1 MMLEAG
7 TDLESVER
15 FRRLYENRPIIID
28 KMFFES
34 ELKYAN
40 QKVRP
45 WETLTG
51 IWCAKEAVLKAFTPF
66 LQLNVKQLEIVS
78 DPHKSFPKVKI
89 HNDSETQ
96 FSYRISVSIS
106 HSNNMAMAFAIVQI
120 MDLVG

>member
-1 MMLEAG
+1 MLEAG

-15 FRRLYENRPIIID
+15 FRRLYENKPIIIN

-89 HNDSETQ
+89 HHDSETQ

>member
-89 HNDSETQ
+89 HLDSETQ

>member
-15 FRRLYENRPIIID
+15 FKRLYENKPLVIN

-40 QKVRP
+40 QKVKP

-66 LQLNVKQLEIVS
+66 LQLNVKELEIVN
-78 DPHKSFPKVKI
+78 DPHKFFPKVEI
-89 HNDSETQ
+89 HYDSEIQ

-106 HSNNMAMAFAIVQI
+106 HSNNMAMAFAVVQI
-120 MDLVG
+120 MDLVD